1 MAGFSTVGNSKVIN
15 FEQNIDEAGTY
26 SILASDVFPPG
37 FRVIS
42 ILITTTV
49 AVGGSTINV
58 LKDAMSILHGGVN
71 DAPATDGGEVL
82 PLIDATTT
90 LEFQSS
96 DNLVITVA
104 GVTRSRLCI
113 LCCELYE
120 RQLTV
125 S

>member
-1 MAGFSTVGNSKVIN
+1 MAGLSTVGNTKIIN
-15 FEQNIDEAGTY
+15 FEQNADESGTY
-26 SILASDVFPPG
+26 SISASDVFPTG
-37 FRVIS
+37 FRVTS
-42 ILITTTV
+42 ILITTTT

-58 LKDAMSILHGGVN
+58 LKDAVTILDGGVN
-71 DAPATDGGEVL
+71 DAPATAGGEVL

-90 LEFQSS
+90 LEFQST

-104 GVTRSRLCI
+104 NASRSRLSI

-120 RQLTV
+120 RTLTV